1 MKGYAILNKV
11 TKFFEQDILNP
22 GHVPAR
28 LLICDSII
36 QKPCLIPNNINKEG
50 KWVSR
55 IMHWQSI

>member
-28 LLICDSII
+28 LFNL
-36 QKPCLIPNNINKEG
+36 
-50 KWVSR
+50 
-55 IMHWQSI
+55 